1 MSAPLFA
8 MRSSPGRSRLRR
20 LRALWIA
27 ALSACVGL
35 LAAAGPA
42 GAVNSVVTANGA
54 TWQVHD
60 AAQPGLDTGSLRTV
74 SNSGVQGFGNI
85 IVDVSTDPRMDG
97 QMMRGFGLRF
107 DGLDRFKTTQAVD
120 LGGISITRSLRIN
133 RAGNWGRFFDT
144 FTNTTGAPI
153 VVKVSFGG
161 ALGYNSGTNQSFVAA
176 SSSGDTFITQDDSWT
191 IVRTGANNQR
201 PVGVVTGSPDLG
213 LAGMGNHELDPFT
226 DPLPTTG
233 MAANFY
239 GYVSQFTVEPGKTK
253 SLARFVVIGPTG
265 ADATADTQEAVED
278 LAEDPDFSDLST
290 AEICSLV
297 NWDLTELDA
306 VDPDDCDAV
315 KPLDVPPAPSDE
327 APKTASAYDVVG
339 KTIAELQADMEA
351 GVTTSEEIT
360 RAYLDRIRVYDTGQ
374 FGFHA
379 YITVAED
386 AIAQARA
393 ADQARREGAKGEL
406 LGIPIAIKD
415 LYDTKDMPTT
425 DGTLALEG
433 WQPKRDAYQVE
444 LLREAGAVIIGKT
457 NLSQFANSGSYS
469 ESGWGQV
476 WNGLYPSKTS
486 FGSSGGSAVA
496 VATSMAAAAMGTQ
509 TGVSLYAPSTGA
521 SLATFRGTDGMA
533 STRGVMPLTWG
544 QDYAGPIAR
553 TVTDLAYL
561 LNATTGTDPEDT
573 LLTGEADE
581 RRPED
586 WTDYLDED
594 ALEGKRIG
602 YIPSS
607 FVSSYAD
614 DGTGEAV
621 MSHFADLEAAGAEL
635 VEVPSLPSCGPSPGG
650 SRNIEGWARYIELHD
665 DFPFENGN
673 QVLASERNLPYNR
686 GNPNAN
692 TPRMTPEQVE
702 AWLEYR
708 RNCKA
713 IVGEYMD
720 QHGIDA
726 LVYAGFISDMY
737 SNDSASNQHSSDRGT
752 GVPTSNVGLP
762 TVVVPVG
769 TNPHGYSISMQLVG
783 RAWDDAQILAMGYAL
798 EQQAQGQQHT
808 AYAPPLEYDPQLDPS
823 PIEVEVPSDPVTEP
837 LYVEV
842 AAQAKLK
849 GGKAIVRFANKGE
862 TRVVGKLTLRAK
874 VKGKRRALGSAKI
887 NVGPRKTVQVRIAL
901 KPGVRKALRKR
912 KKIAVTAVYDLR
924 SPKTGARIKGT
935 PRAAFGADAE
945 LLRRMPG

>member
-1 MSAPLFA
+1 LSAPLFA

-297 NWDLTELDA
+297 KWDLTELDA

-469 ESGWGQV
+469 ESGWG
-476 WNGLYPSKTS
+476 P
-486 FGSSGGSAVA
+486 
-496 VATSMAAAAMGTQ
+496 
-509 TGVSLYAPSTGA
+509 GVERP
-521 SLATFRGTDGMA
+521 
-533 STRGVMPLTWG
+533 VP
-544 QDYAGPIAR
+544 
-553 TVTDLAYL
+553 V
-561 LNATTGTDPEDT
+561 EDVVR
-573 LLTGEADE
+573 LE
-581 RRPED
+581 RR
-586 WTDYLDED
+586 L
-594 ALEGKRIG
+594 
-602 YIPSS
+602 
-607 FVSSYAD
+607 
-614 DGTGEAV
+614 
-621 MSHFADLEAAGAEL
+621 
-635 VEVPSLPSCGPSPGG
+635 GG
-650 SRNIEGWARYIELHD
+650 
-665 DFPFENGN
+665 
-673 QVLASERNLPYNR
+673 R
-686 GNPNAN
+686 G
-692 TPRMTPEQVE
+692 R
-702 AWLEYR
+702 
-708 RNCKA
+708 
-713 IVGEYMD
+713 D
-720 QHGIDA
+720 QHGRGGDGHA
-726 LVYAGFISDMY
+726 DRRLAVRAV
-737 SNDSASNQHSSDRGT
+737 DRGEPRH
-752 GVPTSNVGLP
+752 VPRDGRHGEHPRRDAAHLGAGLRGADRPHGDRPRLPAERDHGHRPRGHAAHRRGRRAPARGLDGLP
-762 TVVVPVG
+762 RR
-769 TNPHGYSISMQLVG
+769 G
-783 RAWDDAQILAMGYAL
+783 R
-798 EQQAQGQQHT
+798 
-808 AYAPPLEYDPQLDPS
+808 S
-823 PIEVEVPSDPVTEP
+823 
-837 LYVEV
+837 
-842 AAQAKLK
+842 
-849 GGKAIVRFANKGE
+849 
-862 TRVVGKLTLRAK
+862 
-874 VKGKRRALGSAKI
+874 
-887 NVGPRKTVQVRIAL
+887 
-901 KPGVRKALRKR
+901 
-912 KKIAVTAVYDLR
+912 
-924 SPKTGARIKGT
+924 
-935 PRAAFGADAE
+935 
-945 LLRRMPG
+945 